1 MSDYGYDLGAYS
13 RPITTES
20 RDAQAWFDRGLAW
33 TYGYNH
39 EEAIACYRR
48 AIDADPE
55 CAMAWWGIAYAVGP
69 NYNKPWEAFDEEDA
83 SRSLELACDAVARAE
98 GLAPRA
104 TDTER
109 ALIRALARR
118 YPSRVPASD
127 MCPWNDDYADAMRA
141 VHVEHAEDPD
151 VEALFA
157 EAIMNRT
164 PWALWDLETGSVAD
178 GADTA
183 EAIEVLEKAM
193 RRRDERGE
201 APHPGLLHM
210 YIHLMEMSPHPQR
223 ALAAG
228 DRLRDLVPDAGHL
241 VHMPTHI
248 DVLCGD
254 YRSVVET
261 NQAGIEADRK
271 FLAEEGASN
280 FYSLYRCHNYHFKV
294 YGAMFLGQLRAAL
307 DAAEEL
313 ISTLPEEVLKVTSPP
328 MADWLEGFVPM
339 KQHVLIRFGRWKDIV
354 AEPLPQ
360 NPELFCVTNAT
371 MRYAKGV
378 ACSVLGDLAAAE
390 DEAAAFEEALAVVPD
405 SRYVFNNR
413 CLDVLAIAREMMHGE
428 IEYRRG
434 RFDTAFERLRAAVEL
449 DDNLP
454 YDEPWGWMQ
463 PTRHALAA
471 LLLEQDRVEEAA
483 TVYRADLGY
492 DDTLSRACQ
501 HPDNV
506 WSLHGYHECLDR
518 LGRSEEA
525 RIVKQRLDL
534 ATARADVPVT
544 ASCFCRLAMC

>member
-48 AIDADPE
+48 AADADPE
-55 CAMAWWGIAYAVGP
+55 CAMAWWGIAYAAGP

-109 ALIRALARR
+109 ALIRALAQR

-141 VHVEHAEDPD
+141 VHAEHAEDPD

-183 EAIEVLEKAM
+183 EAIQVLEKAM

-201 APHPGLLHM
+201 TPHPGLLHM

-294 YGAMFLGQLRAAL
+294 YGAMFLGHLRAAL

-378 ACSVLGDLAAAE
+378 AYSVLGDLAAAK
-390 DEAAAFEEALAVVPD
+390 
-405 SRYVFNNR
+405 
-413 CLDVLAIAREMMHGE
+413 G
-428 IEYRRG
+428 
-434 RFDTAFERLRAAVEL
+434 
-449 DDNLP
+449 
-454 YDEPWGWMQ
+454 
-463 PTRHALAA
+463 
-471 LLLEQDRVEEAA
+471 
-483 TVYRADLGY
+483 
-492 DDTLSRACQ
+492 
-501 HPDNV
+501 
-506 WSLHGYHECLDR
+506 
-518 LGRSEEA
+518 
-525 RIVKQRLDL
+525 
-534 ATARADVPVT
+534 
-544 ASCFCRLAMC
+544 